1 MLKLKNLVKIEKTLA
16 KTKKKENKSLQH
28 VKKSFVFVLQ
38 QIGVILALRVHS
50 KVYYN
55 FLSFPFGEKYGMKSK
70 KVSFENVQ
78 KLCYL

>member
-16 KTKKKENKSLQH
+16 KTIKKKIKVFSTL
-28 VKKSFVFVLQ
+28 KKSFVFVLQ